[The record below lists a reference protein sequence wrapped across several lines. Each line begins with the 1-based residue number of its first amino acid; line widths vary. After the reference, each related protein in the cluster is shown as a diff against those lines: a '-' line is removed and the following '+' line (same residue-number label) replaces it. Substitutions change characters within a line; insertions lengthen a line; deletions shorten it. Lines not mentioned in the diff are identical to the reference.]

1 MPETRVIFYQN
12 EKGKLPVLIWL
23 DELERQ
29 DPKGLINC
37 LDRIQQLASIGHELR
52 RPLADFLRDGIY
64 ELRASHRRVQYM
76 ILYFCHGRNIAI
88 IAHAIVKE
96 DSAVPDVE
104 IERAIERQQLFIA
117 DPATHTYQ
125 EEQPDGEN

>member
-1 MPETRVIFYQN
+1 MPETRVIFYQD
-12 EKGKLPVLIWL
+12 EKGKVPVLDWL
-23 DELERQ
+23 DELERK

-37 LDRIQQLASIGHELR
+37 LDRIQQLAIIGHELR

-64 ELRASHRRVQYM
+64 ELRASHRRVQYR
-76 ILYFCHGRNIAI
+76 ILYFFHGRNIAI
-88 IAHAIVKE
+88 IAHSIVKE
-96 DSAVPDVE
+96 DSAVPDIE

>member
-1 MPETRVIFYQN
+1 MPETRVIFYQD
-12 EKGKLPVLIWL
+12 EKGKVPVLDWL
-23 DELERQ
+23 DELERK

-37 LDRIQQLASIGHELR
+37 LDRIQQLASMGHELR

-64 ELRASHRRVQYM
+64 ELRASHRRLQYR
-76 ILYFCHGRNIAI
+76 ILYFFHGRNIAI

-96 DSAVPDVE
+96 DAAVPDVD
-104 IERAIERQQLFIA
+104 IDRAIERQCLFVA
-117 DPATHTYQ
+117 DPTKHTYQ

>member
-1 MPETRVIFYQN
+1 MPSTRVIFYQD
-12 EKGKLPVLIWL
+12 EKGNVPVLNWL

-37 LDRIQQLASIGHELR
+37 LDRIQQLASMGHELR

-64 ELRASHRRVQYM
+64 ELRASHRRVQYR
-76 ILYFCHGRNIAI
+76 ILYFFHGRNIAI
-88 IAHAIVKE
+88 IAHEIVKE
-96 DSAVPDVE
+96 DAAVPD
-104 IERAIERQQLFIA
+104 IDIDRAIDRQQLFIA

-125 EEQPDGEN
+125 EEQPDDQN